1 MDSIKEP
8 DFDSEPHN
16 TFLYN
21 ESFDLKRDCTNSC
34 AEPFDLRP
42 SVEIREEIITKIEKV
57 QKKLDSSTRSREN
70 SL

>member
-8 DFDSEPHN
+8 EFDSERHK

-21 ESFDLKRDCTNSC
+21 ESFDLKRDGTYSC

-42 SVEIREEIITKIEKV
+42 SVEIKEEILTKVDKV
-57 QKKLDSSTRSREN
+57 QKK
-70 SL
+70 